1 MPAEALEHIEP
12 SVLIGVSGKPGTFT
26 DQMIKSM
33 AAACDRPIVMPLSN
47 PTSKSEAVPEDIL
60 AWSEGRALVA
70 TGSPFPDVVVDGV
83 RHKIGQA
90 NNMFVFPGMGLGQ
103 IVAKSARVTT
113 GMFHAA
119 ARALADSVSPDL
131 LDAGSLY
138 PQIDTVREVSRKVAH
153 AAAEQ
158 AVAEGVA
165 NPIVD
170 IEGVIDRTV
179 WKPVYLPYRQA

>member
-1 MPAEALEHIEP
+1 
-12 SVLIGVSGKPGTFT
+12 
-26 DQMIKSM
+26 
-33 AAACDRPIVMPLSN
+33 
-47 PTSKSEAVPEDIL
+47 
-60 AWSEGRALVA
+60 
-70 TGSPFPDVVVDGV
+70 
-83 RHKIGQA
+83 
-90 NNMFVFPGMGLGQ
+90 MFVFPGMGLGQ